1 MRNISAKRRIVLT
14 MMIFILP
21 LLGLLVWYNLYNV
34 NTLNKRI
41 AETNRNTLELFSIS
55 CERNLRDIESYM
67 ANFLANDTD
76 SIQMSYPLST
86 LQSHVL
92 SDQILLKYRTMMGTK
107 NSMAAVFFHSE
118 NNGVTRET
126 YNHSYSYET
135 KAAMESFVKSTL
147 QEPDSYLGKGWFYHS
162 IEETPF
168 LFCFLSNNGVVH
180 VGVVDLDY
188 VEVPQKNAGD
198 DKQGLLFFADPEG
211 VPVTGEEK
219 LKEAGVKLEPFDRPY
234 SIQGKR
240 GNSYFLIQTSIQE
253 YGLALYYAMPY
264 HGWLLNMDV
273 VQVTILVGSI
283 AIILL
288 ILFSFY
294 FLTKFVLQP
303 FDSLVSTMEK
313 VRKGQLDAKL
323 KTSSSIDEFIRLQD
337 TFNAMMD
344 EIQSL
349 KIASYEQH
357 LERQQVELQ
366 YLQIQI
372 RPHFFLNCLK
382 NLYALA
388 QGQSYIQM
396 QEMIL
401 RLSEHLRF
409 LFQETKSLVPV
420 EIELKNVENFIAL
433 QQLVQHSPPVFTARV
448 DSRLK
453 ALRVPPLSLLT
464 FVENSVKHGSVPEK
478 TLEIHISLT
487 LLEDEAGKYVS
498 LVIRDNGRGF
508 SEESLKHLQTGIWDG
523 ENQHLGIQNVSKRF
537 QLIYGDQCTFFF
549 SNRGGAETE
558 IFFPMLDKSDR
569 RVKEEGL

>member
-1 MRNISAKRRIVLT
+1 
-14 MMIFILP
+14 
-21 LLGLLVWYNLYNV
+21 
-34 NTLNKRI
+34 
-41 AETNRNTLELFSIS
+41 
-55 CERNLRDIESYM
+55 
-67 ANFLANDTD
+67 
-76 SIQMSYPLST
+76 
-86 LQSHVL
+86 
-92 SDQILLKYRTMMGTK
+92 
-107 NSMAAVFFHSE
+107 
-118 NNGVTRET
+118 
-126 YNHSYSYET
+126 
-135 KAAMESFVKSTL
+135 
-147 QEPDSYLGKGWFYHS
+147 
-162 IEETPF
+162 
-168 LFCFLSNNGVVH
+168 
-180 VGVVDLDY
+180 
-188 VEVPQKNAGD
+188 
-198 DKQGLLFFADPEG
+198 
-211 VPVTGEEK
+211 
-219 LKEAGVKLEPFDRPY
+219 
-234 SIQGKR
+234 
-240 GNSYFLIQTSIQE
+240 
-253 YGLALYYAMPY
+253 
-264 HGWLLNMDV
+264 MDV

-294 FLTKFVLQP
+294 FLTKFFLQP

>member
-1 MRNISAKRRIVLT
+1 

-55 CERNLRDIESYM
+55 CERDLRDIESYM

-294 FLTKFVLQP
+294 FLTKFFLQP

-313 VRKGQLDAKL
+313 VRKGQLDCKA
-323 KTSSSIDEFIRLQD
+323 ENLQ
-337 TFNAMMD
+337 F
-344 EIQSL
+344 
-349 KIASYEQH
+349 Y
-357 LERQQVELQ
+357 
-366 YLQIQI
+366 
-372 RPHFFLNCLK
+372 
-382 NLYALA
+382 
-388 QGQSYIQM
+388 
-396 QEMIL
+396 
-401 RLSEHLRF
+401 
-409 LFQETKSLVPV
+409 
-420 EIELKNVENFIAL
+420 
-433 QQLVQHSPPVFTARV
+433 
-448 DSRLK
+448 
-453 ALRVPPLSLLT
+453 
-464 FVENSVKHGSVPEK
+464 
-478 TLEIHISLT
+478 
-487 LLEDEAGKYVS
+487 
-498 LVIRDNGRGF
+498 
-508 SEESLKHLQTGIWDG
+508 
-523 ENQHLGIQNVSKRF
+523 
-537 QLIYGDQCTFFF
+537 
-549 SNRGGAETE
+549 
-558 IFFPMLDKSDR
+558 
-569 RVKEEGL
+569 